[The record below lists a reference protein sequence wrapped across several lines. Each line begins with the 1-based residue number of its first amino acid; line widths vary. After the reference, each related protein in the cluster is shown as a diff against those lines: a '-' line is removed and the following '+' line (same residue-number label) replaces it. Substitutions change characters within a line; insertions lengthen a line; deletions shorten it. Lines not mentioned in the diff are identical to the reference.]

1 MDEYRKDNLEFG
13 CLNDEFNEHIKYSK
27 KKIDN
32 KKTKRKR
39 KNIIKALSS
48 SALVLTVVPVS
59 ISGAQNLEET
69 NKEEIIQ
76 IENINDL
83 TNGENDILNEET
95 INEETNNIEVTDTIE
110 EYIYVVC
117 DDCKGLGIICPGD
130 PDFGYDRGNGVGFE
144 GCHGEGYT
152 ICPDIWCHEGIKTCQ
167 SCNGSGKEKN
177 DICEVCDGKGIVDCE
192 FCHNTGIAECI
203 TIDSHY
209 TCLKCN
215 GEGQIKVLKEDKGD

>member
-1 MDEYRKDNLEFG
+1 MDEYRKDNLEFE

-59 ISGAQNLEET
+59 ISGAQNLEEV

-95 INEETNNIEVTDTIE
+95 NNIEVKDTLE

-117 DDCKGLGIICPGD
+117 DDCKGIGIICPGD
-130 PDFGYDRGNGVGFE
+130 PDFGYDRGNGTGFE

-152 ICPDIWCHEGIKTCQ
+152 ICPDIWCHDGIKTCQ